1 VTASGGQRYYT
12 RTAMTP
18 SARVRGALAAA
29 VTPLT
34 GEGGGIDEDGIG
46 AVVEFY
52 VRAGLDGILALGTT
66 GEGILFSLDE
76 RRRAADEFVS
86 SAHHRLAVIVHC
98 GAQTTHD
105 TIALAEHAASI
116 GAAGVAVIPPPYFA
130 LDADAIWAHL
140 DAAADACAPTPFY
153 VYEFAARSGY
163 AVPVEVVE
171 RLRTTAPNLAGLKVS
186 DAPFEL
192 VRPYLFPGLDVFIG
206 AEGLIAQGMALG
218 AAGAV
223 SGLAAA
229 LPELTIRAVTSRSAE
244 DSARA
249 SQVRASLDVAPFH
262 AGLKWILRLR
272 GVAVDDA
279 VRAPLPQLTDA
290 QRDALRHLVEDP
302 DGDIAP
308 LLAAAAA
315 SR

>member
-1 VTASGGQRYYT
+1 MSAAIRQRDYT
-12 RTAMTP
+12 RTAMAAQTR
-18 SARVRGALAAA
+18 ARGALAAA

-34 GEGGGIDEDGIG
+34 GEGGRIDEDGIG
-46 AVVEFY
+46 ALVEFY
-52 VRAGLDGILALGTT
+52 VRSGLDGILALGTT

-86 SAHHRLAVIVHC
+86 SAHHRFAVIVHC

-105 TIALAEHAASI
+105 TVALAEHAASL
-116 GAAGVAVIPPPYFA
+116 GAAGVAVIPPPYFL
-130 LDADAIWAHL
+130 LDDDAIWAHL
-140 DAAADACAPTPFY
+140 DAAANACAPTPFY
-153 VYEFAARSGY
+153 VYEFAPRSGY

-186 DAPFEL
+186 DSPFDR
-192 VRPYLFPGLDVFIG
+192 VQPYLIPGLDVFIG

-218 AAGAV
+218 AVGAV

-229 LPELTIRAVTSRSAE
+229 LPELTIGAVTSRTAEASAH
-244 DSARA
+244 A
-249 SQVRASLDVAPFH
+249 SLVRASLDVAPFH
-262 AGLKWILRLR
+262 ATLKWILRLR
-272 GVAVDDA
+272 GVAIDDA
-279 VRAPLPQLTDA
+279 VRAPLPALTDA
-290 QRDALRHLVEDP
+290 QREALRHLVEDP
-302 DGDIAP
+302 DGEIAP